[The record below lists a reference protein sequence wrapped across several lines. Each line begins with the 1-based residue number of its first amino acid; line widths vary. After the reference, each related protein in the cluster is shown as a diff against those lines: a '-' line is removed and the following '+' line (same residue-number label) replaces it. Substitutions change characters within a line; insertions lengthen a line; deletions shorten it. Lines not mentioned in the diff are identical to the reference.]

1 MREAAFCGPILN
13 VSARMER
20 MCQNTKRSRLYE
32 TSFRLPIGISYCMRG
47 SYLGV
52 RTARIPD
59 EAGAPQHAKTL
70 PRVGA
75 ISERKVSFTNS
86 ITPRGGVG
94 PAAALYG
101 SGRDLGS
108 HLIAPTWR
116 PIARLFLGSLPA
128 SRRCCQLLAG
138 ATVTASSEKYNPA
151 LVRCSVQRAPRHGR
165 CFRPAVAPRSI
176 GRSE

>member
-1 MREAAFCGPILN
+1 
-13 VSARMER
+13 
-20 MCQNTKRSRLYE
+20 MCQNTKRARLYE

-75 ISERKVSFTNS
+75 ISERKVSSTNS
-86 ITPRGGVG
+86 ITPRGGVR
-94 PAAALYG
+94 PAAALDG

-108 HLIAPTWR
+108 HLIAPTR
-116 PIARLFLGSLPA
+116 HPIARLFLGGLGIQDVGMAFRSLPA

-138 ATVTASSEKYNPA
+138 ATVTASSEKPIIRLWCA
-151 LVRCSVQRAPRHGR
+151 APSKGR
-165 CFRPAVAPRSI
+165 RDMVDAFDLQLRQDP
-176 GRSE
+176 